1 MTTKNILIFS
11 TTNKHVYFEGMG
23 YRLPIGCGGLQ
34 KNIIL
39 NLNILKK
46 FFNVYLILRNST
58 SSLGCSAKNINVI
71 HTGTILNS
79 KILSYAVLF
88 RELLRKE
95 PFHINRLEKEKTVVF
110 VPNDIVLSL
119 LTKLLQP
126 KLTVIYSMETE
137 ISKLIWR
144 PRGNLLLKIMS
155 LFLFILNAIVIDKL
169 TKSRKIPWKYEKY
182 FKILK
187 NKSCFL
193 PNVINKEL
201 FNPHEKKID
210 LPGINKDDILLLY
223 VGRITDVAYKN
234 PVLLFRSFDLISK
247 KIKNIKLMV
256 LGAGNKE
263 GSKLIKKFNVKNKE
277 NIFFLGTKS
286 NEETVQYYQRCDLTL
301 LTSLSEGNPYVILES
316 LACGTPC
323 ITTDIVDEGVIQD
336 GVNGFISKSYKPE
349 DFTEVVLKGLEL
361 SHRIKP
367 QKNDLLSFSCEMKN
381 REEVLLELL
390 S

>member
-1 MTTKNILIFS
+1 MKTKNILIFS

-71 HTGTILNS
+71 HIGTILNS

-95 PFHINRLEKEKTVVF
+95 PFHINGLEKEKTVVF

-155 LFLFILNAIVIDKL
+155 LFLFILNVIVIDKL
-169 TKSRKIPWKYEKY
+169 TQSRKTSWKYEKY

-187 NKSCFL
+187 NKSRFL

-210 LPGINKDDILLLY
+210 LPDINKDDILLLY
-223 VGRITDVAYKN
+223 IGRITDVAYKN
-234 PVLLFRSFDLISK
+234 PGLLFRSFDLISK
-247 KIKNIKLMV
+247 KIKNIKLII

-277 NIFFLGTKS
+277 NIFFLGIKS

-301 LTSLSEGNPYVILES
+301 LTSLSESNPYVLLES

-323 ITTDIVDEGVIQD
+323 VSTDVINDDVIKD
-336 GVNGFISKSYKPE
+336 GVNGFISKSKKPE
-349 DFTEVVLKGLEL
+349 DFAKLILKGLDL
-361 SHRIKP
+361 SYKLKP
-367 QKNDLLSFSCEMKN
+367 LKKDLLNPAYELKH
-381 REEVLLELL
+381 REKLLLKVIG
-390 S
+390 